1 MKRYNKKYDSAEK
14 AQNNI
19 KYSLLKISDS
29 LPLIW
34 SKYIIKLWD
43 LYTSKK

>member
-19 KYSLLKISDS
+19 KDYLLKDSES
-29 LPLIW
+29 LPILLNI
-34 SKYIIKLWD
+34 
-43 LYTSKK
+43 